1 MSPVCN
7 NQFISECLEFQ
18 GWKIENGW
26 ICGHDLY
33 LRLVPVDSNASCCS
47 ICGDVVTRR
56 KGCLPER
63 TVRHLSQWH
72 RMTYVMFSQRRF
84 LCKKCRKVVPE
95 YLDWIRPYRRH
106 TVMFEQLCA
115 SLCDKFAVTD
125 VALHMKID
133 KMALYEIDAAWIGHR
148 NDNHRVSLFGIRYI
162 GIDEIM
168 IRREEVKALVKIPVP
183 LKRHKNKR
191 GAKRRTRKR
200 KFSRKWVWVVRPR
213 FATII
218 YDLETGRILAI
229 EEGRSCKVA
238 SRLLRSLGK
247 EVLEK
252 IEAVCMDMAACY
264 KKAVKKVL
272 PKVPIVFDRFH
283 VKGYVNEAIE
293 EVRKLAQAT
302 ADTEDRKFIFN
313 QRWLLLKTD
322 PKEQDKWR
330 LDNLFELNKDLAL
343 AYQLKDQFDT
353 IFTLESKEEAEKQM
367 NAYISY
373 CRRSRLEPF
382 RKLAGRLTKWKP
394 YMLNYFDHPIT
405 NGMVEGMN
413 NVVKRVL
420 YRGFGY
426 KNMNYFFGKVRVA
439 TGDLPT
445 MVELGVTIS
454 ENKYQKAS

>member
-1 MSPVCN
+1 MCN

-191 GAKRRTRKR
+191 GAKRRMRKR
-200 KFSRKWVWVVRPR
+200 KFSRSGNR
-213 FATII
+213 
-218 YDLETGRILAI
+218 
-229 EEGRSCKVA
+229 
-238 SRLLRSLGK
+238 
-247 EVLEK
+247 
-252 IEAVCMDMAACY
+252 MA
-264 KKAVKKVL
+264 L
-272 PKVPIVFDRFH
+272 
-283 VKGYVNEAIE
+283 
-293 EVRKLAQAT
+293 
-302 ADTEDRKFIFN
+302 
-313 QRWLLLKTD
+313 
-322 PKEQDKWR
+322 
-330 LDNLFELNKDLAL
+330 
-343 AYQLKDQFDT
+343 
-353 IFTLESKEEAEKQM
+353 S
-367 NAYISY
+367 
-373 CRRSRLEPF
+373 
-382 RKLAGRLTKWKP
+382 AG
-394 YMLNYFDHPIT
+394 
-405 NGMVEGMN
+405 
-413 NVVKRVL
+413 
-420 YRGFGY
+420 
-426 KNMNYFFGKVRVA
+426 
-439 TGDLPT
+439 
-445 MVELGVTIS
+445 
-454 ENKYQKAS
+454 